1 MGMSDSDEAALSEG
15 FRAALLEE
23 LAPVG
28 ALQELTA
35 ERIVLNSWRL
45 LRGSDSAKRPRRFCV
60 LWSDGK
66 GHVYERWEGEIHD
79 SSVESMDPAEVARYD
94 ASLARQLRR
103 DVEQL
108 SLMQGRQ
115 VGGPRAEARTPR
127 SKPTRRR

>member
-1 MGMSDSDEAALSEG
+1 MGRSDTDEAALSEG

-23 LAPVG
+23 LCPVG

-35 ERIVLNSWRL
+35 ERICLNSWRL
-45 LRGSDSAKRPRRFCV
+45 LRGSDSEKRPRRFCV
-60 LWSDGK
+60 TWSDGH
-66 GHVYERWEGEIHD
+66 GHVYERWEGEVHD
-79 SSVESMDPAEVARYD
+79 GAVERMDPAEVARYD

-115 VGGPRAEARTPR
+115 VGGPVPERTRP
-127 SKPTRRR
+127 SKSTRRP

>member
-1 MGMSDSDEAALSEG
+1 MSEIDHKALSDA
-15 FRAALLEE
+15 FRAELLRE
-23 LAPVG
+23 LRPLG

-45 LRGSDSAKRPRRFCV
+45 LRGSDSEKRPRRFCV
-60 LWSDGK
+60 TWSDGR
-66 GHVYERWEGEIHD
+66 GHVYERWEGELRDASIED
-79 SSVESMDPAEVARYD
+79 MDPAEVARYD

-115 VGGPRAEARTPR
+115 VGGPGQERTRPSR
-127 SKPTRRR
+127 SKPPR